1 MRGVHVG
8 LDFEDEAR
16 EFFVVRSD
24 EAVGRFSRLGLRRH
38 ADVAFEEI
46 LHAEIRHGGAEE
58 HRRELARVDFFH
70 VKGLARLV
78 EQLDV
83 GHEGVVGVLSHARDG
98 GGVIRF
104 VDVGDARLLAV
115 ARVSGE
121 QQDFLFAAVVDA
133 HVLTVLPDWP
143 VHRVRTDAEHGL
155 DFVHEVKRSL
165 AVVVELVDE
174 RENRDAAVGADF
186 EELLRLRLDAF
197 RDVDDHD
204 GAVDG
209 HERAVRVFGEV
220 LMARRVE
227 DVDAAAVVVK
237 LEDGARDGDAALLL
251 NLHPVGDGVAL
262 RLAGLDGAREVDGA
276 AVEQELFRQ
285 RRLAGVRV
293 RNDGER
299 APLLDFFLEFFL

>member
-1 MRGVHVG
+1 M
-8 LDFEDEAR
+8 
-16 EFFVVRSD
+16 
-24 EAVGRFSRLGLRRH
+24 
-38 ADVAFEEI
+38 
-46 LHAEIRHGGAEE
+46 
-58 HRRELARVDFFH
+58 
-70 VKGLARLV
+70 
-78 EQLDV
+78 
-83 GHEGVVGVLSHARDG
+83 
-98 GGVIRF
+98 
-104 VDVGDARLLAV
+104 
-115 ARVSGE
+115 
-121 QQDFLFAAVVDA
+121 
-133 HVLTVLPDWP
+133 
-143 VHRVRTDAEHGL
+143 
-155 DFVHEVKRSL
+155 
-165 AVVVELVDE
+165 VELVDT

-220 LMARRVE
+220 LMARGVE

-251 NLHPVGDGVAL
+251 DLHPVGDGVAL